1 MMFFRRNYSR
11 EIMDDF
17 SIKDERID
25 IALKELNIINSFLGG
40 NHVSEKAIILLNR
53 GYDSTSILDI
63 GAGASD
69 ILLKLNRNGNHFDIF
84 SLDINPR
91 ACFYSASKSPEVKT
105 VCGDVRFI
113 PFKKQVD
120 IIHASLFFH
129 HFREEEII
137 KIISG
142 LLALSKR
149 GIVINDLRRSLFAWL
164 GITILTYLF
173 SKSELV
179 KNDGPLSVKRGF
191 IKSDLTK
198 ILDTVSPGKYE
209 IRRMWAFRWMIVIY
223 K

>member
-1 MMFFRRNYSR
+1 MSFRRSYSP

-17 SIKDERID
+17 TINDERID
-25 IALKELNIINSFLGG
+25 SALKELKVINKFLGG
-40 NHVSEKAIILLNR
+40 NNVSQKGIRLLDPELNR
-53 GYDSTSILDI
+53 INILDV

-69 ILLKLNRNGNHFDIF
+69 ILLKLKSNTNHLDIF

-91 ACFYSASKSPEVKT
+91 ACFYTKANSPEIKIA
-105 VCGDVRFI
+105 CGDVRYL
-113 PFKKQVD
+113 PFKNRVD

-129 HFREEEII
+129 HFHEDEII

-142 LLALSKR
+142 LLNLCSR
-149 GIVINDLRRSLFAWL
+149 GIVINDLRRSVFAWL
-164 GITILTYLF
+164 GIIILTSLF
-173 SKSELV
+173 SKSDMV

-198 ILDTVSPGKYE
+198 ILDAVSPGKYV
-209 IRRMWAFRWMIVIY
+209 IRRKWAFRWMVVIY